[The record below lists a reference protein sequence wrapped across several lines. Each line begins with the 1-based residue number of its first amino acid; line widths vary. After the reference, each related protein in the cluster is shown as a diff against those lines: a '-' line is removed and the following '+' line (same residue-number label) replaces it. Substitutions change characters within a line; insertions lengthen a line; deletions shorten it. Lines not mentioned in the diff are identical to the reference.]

1 MAANPVL
8 LKCALALLVALSGA
22 SPCLAETPPAPTYQ
36 AQVIN
41 PELNGGLLVNGS
53 RVLLVWGSDGTILR
67 SEDGERWSHAV
78 TTGSADL
85 ARVAANESGSV
96 LVAVGA
102 QGTILRSL
110 DAGKT
115 WQPARND
122 TIDTDLRAVVNH
134 GGSRIWIAAG
144 SNGRI
149 LRSVDDGKIWSVV
162 ESQLKVAFQ
171 TLFVDPQTR
180 SVLIGGDDGFVGFSK
195 DAGVSWQVTAI
206 SMPDPVTPI
215 TAFHRFGK
223 LLLATSA
230 LGRFLISEDDA
241 NGWDLLQASTKA
253 FFTDCAFDPLRA
265 AIVMTGH
272 NGDVVRSPDGGRTW
286 QESEV
291 SIDGNKNFL
300 SAIRFDTR
308 SGSLVAVG
316 QGGTIARSTDGGA
329 QWTKASD
336 EMVGDVRGLIDDPAR
351 GRLVAFGTGGM
362 ILVSTDSG
370 AHWHAARP
378 PLDLSLREIAATAR
392 GEALIA
398 TGRLGAVIRSVDAGA
413 SWQTLSVPY
422 PNPNTPPDLR
432 GLVAA
437 PSGEA
442 MIAVGPPGA
451 ILRSNADG
459 SAWDVKHSVPIEAER
474 AFPWVLVD
482 RRRKVIVAVEARGEM
497 RVSQDDGNTWQAS
510 VIETPPETWPYWQG
524 AVLESAGV
532 MLVAG
537 QGGKAARSVDARE
550 WQAVATGTDKDLFGS
565 FADEVGSLLF
575 LMGAEGTLLRS
586 TDLGM
591 TWQPVPSGSKNELRR
606 MLRDPRSGALLCFG
620 THGTILRSAD
630 RGLTWRVVPGGTDGA
645 LRKGMLEPKTGN
657 LLLVGSQGAMLRS
670 RDGGRGWEALPSHTT
685 RHFNSMW
692 ADERSGDLILVGER
706 IVRLV
711 RQINGKIGRANEK
724 P

>member
-1 MAANPVL
+1 MAASKVFRNPALVL
-8 LKCALALLVALSGA
+8 LAALVGV
-22 SPCLAETPPAPTYQ
+22 SPSFAATRPPTPTYQ

-41 PELNGGLLVNGS
+41 PELNGGLLVNRS
-53 RVLLVWGSDGTILR
+53 NVLLVWGSDGTILR
-67 SEDGERWSHAV
+67 SEDGSLWSHAV
-78 TTGSADL
+78 TTETADL
-85 ARVAANESGSV
+85 VRVSANESGSV
-96 LVAVGA
+96 LVAVGM
-102 QGTILRSL
+102 QGAILRST

-115 WQPARND
+115 WQSARN
-122 TIDTDLRAVVNH
+122 TTTDTDLRAVVNH
-134 GGSRIWIAAG
+134 AGSRTWIAAG
-144 SNGRI
+144 TNGRI
-149 LRSVDDGKIWSVV
+149 LRSVDDGKAWSVI
-162 ESQLKVAFQ
+162 ESQLKVTFQ
-171 TLFVDPQTR
+171 ALFADPNTR
-180 SVLIGGDDGFVGFSK
+180 SILIGGDDGIVGFSK

-230 LGRFLISEDDA
+230 LGRFLTSEDDA
-241 NGWDLLQASTKA
+241 QSWDLMQSSTKA
-253 FFTDCAFDPLRA
+253 FFTDCAFDPLRG

-272 NGDVVRSPDGGRTW
+272 NGDVLRTADGGRTW
-286 QESEV
+286 EGSEI

-300 SAIRFDTR
+300 SAIRFDAR

-336 EMVGDVRGLIDDPAR
+336 EMTGDVRGLIDDSTR
-351 GRLVAFGTGGM
+351 GRLFAFGTGGM
-362 ILVSTDSG
+362 ILASTDSG
-370 AHWHAARP
+370 AHWSAARA
-378 PLDLSLREIAATAR
+378 PLELSLREISATPR
-392 GEALIA
+392 GDVLIA
-398 TGRLGAVIRSVDAGA
+398 TGKLGAVVRSVDAGA
-413 SWQTLSVPY
+413 SWQALSVPY

-459 SAWDVKHSVPIEAER
+459 SAWEVRHSVPIEAER

-482 RRRKVIVAVEARGEM
+482 RRRKIILAIEARGEM
-497 RVSQDDGNTWQAS
+497 RVSNDDGINWQAS
-510 VIETPPETWPYWQG
+510 VIETPPEAWPYWQG
-524 AVLESAGV
+524 AVLEKAGV

-537 QGGKAARSVDARE
+537 QAGKAARSLDARA
-550 WQAVATGTDKDLFGS
+550 WQTVATGTDKDLYGS
-565 FADEVGSLLF
+565 FADDAGLLF

-586 TDLGM
+586 TDLGV
-591 TWQPVPSGSKNELRR
+591 TWRAITSGSKNELRR

-630 RGLTWRVVPGGTDGA
+630 HGLSWQVIPSGTDGA
-645 LRKGMLEPKTGN
+645 LRKGMLEPRTGN
-657 LLLVGSQGAMLRS
+657 ILLVGSQGAILRS
-670 RDGGRGWEALPSHTT
+670 RNSGRAWEALPSHTR
-685 RHFNSMW
+685 RHFNSLW
-692 ADERSGDLILVGER
+692 VDERSGDLILVGDR

-711 RQINGKIGRANEK
+711 RQFDGKMKRANEQ

>member
-1 MAANPVL
+1 MAASAVL
-8 LKCALALLVALSGA
+8 LKRALILFAALAGA
-22 SPCLAETPPAPTYQ
+22 SPCLAATPSPPTYQ
-36 AQVIN
+36 AQVVN

-67 SEDGERWSHAV
+67 SEDGTRWSHAESA
-78 TTGSADL
+78 GSADL
-85 ARVAANESGSV
+85 ARISANETGSV
-96 LVAVGA
+96 LIAVGA
-102 QGTILRSL
+102 EGTILRST

-115 WQPARND
+115 WQPARNAA
-122 TIDTDLRAVVNH
+122 TDTDLRAVVNH
-134 GGSRIWIAAG
+134 GSGHTWIAAG
-144 SNGRI
+144 TNGRI
-149 LRSVDDGKIWSVV
+149 LRSTDDGKAWSLV
-162 ESQLKVAFQ
+162 ESQLKVTFQ
-171 TLFVDPQTR
+171 ALFVDPKTR
-180 SVLIGGDDGFVGFSK
+180 SVLIGGDDGLVGFST

-206 SMPDPVTPI
+206 AMPEPVTPI
-215 TAFHRFGK
+215 TGFYRFGK
-223 LLLATSA
+223 LVLATSA
-230 LGRFLISEDDA
+230 LGRFLTSEDDA
-241 NGWDLLQASTKA
+241 RSWDLLQASTKA
-253 FFTDCAFDPLRA
+253 FFTDCAFDPLRG

-272 NGDVVRSPDGGRTW
+272 NGDVLRSPDGGRTW
-286 QESEV
+286 ESSEI

-300 SAIRFDTR
+300 SAIRFDNR

-316 QGGTIARSTDGGA
+316 QGGTFARSTDGGA
-329 QWTKASD
+329 QWTKASE
-336 EMVGDVRGLIDDPAR
+336 EMVGDVRGLIEDTAR

-362 ILVSTDSG
+362 ILASSDSG
-370 AHWHAARP
+370 VHWNAARN
-378 PLDLSLREIAATAR
+378 PLDISLREIATVAQ

-398 TGRLGAVIRSVDAGA
+398 TGKLGAVIRSVDVGA
-413 SWQTLSVPY
+413 SWKMLSVPY

-432 GLVAA
+432 GLVES

-459 SAWDVKHSVPIEAER
+459 SVWDVKHSVPIEAER

-482 RRRKVIVAVEARGEM
+482 RRRKIIVAVEARGEL
-497 RVSQDDGNTWQAS
+497 RVSRDDGINWQAS
-510 VIETPPETWPYWQG
+510 VIDTPPEAWPYWQG

-537 QGGKAARSVDARE
+537 QAGKAARSLDARE

-565 FADEVGSLLF
+565 FADDTNRLLF

-586 TDLGM
+586 TDLGVTWTPM
-591 TWQPVPSGSKNELRR
+591 TSGSRNELRR

-620 THGTILRSAD
+620 THGTILRSDD
-630 RGLTWRVVPGGTDGA
+630 RGLTWKVIPGGTDGA

-657 LLLVGSQGAMLRS
+657 LLIVGSQGAILRS
-670 RDGGRGWEALPSHTT
+670 RDGGRSWEALPSHTK
-685 RHFNSMW
+685 RHFNSML
-692 ADERSGDLILVGER
+692 ADERSGDLILVGDR

-711 RQINGKIGRANEK
+711 RQINGKIGRANEQ